1 MARLLSGVLA
11 TALLLSASALLAAPD
26 APQAAGLA
34 IVLDI
39 RGAIGPATAEYIHD
53 GLAAARQRGA
63 RAVVLRIDTPGGL
76 SSSMREIIGD
86 ILESSVP
93 VIAYV
98 TPSGARAASAGT
110 YILYASHLAAMA
122 PSTHLGAATPVP
134 LGGGLFGGAPKE
146 DKKNFKTPATAEEAK
161 AVNDAVAYIRSL
173 AQLRGRNAEWAE
185 KAVREAAT
193 LTDSEAQALDV
204 IDISATDLTDLL
216 RQADGRSV
224 KLGRSEA
231 RLATRGLVPAILEPD
246 WRNRFI
252 ATITDPNIAYLLLL
266 AGVYGILF
274 EFFNPGAVLPGV
286 IGGIALLIAAYALNL
301 LPINYAGAGLL
312 LLGIAMMVGEAF
324 APSGALAVGGIIAFA
339 VGSLFLFPGP
349 VPGFSLSGAVVAA
362 ATLCSAAILL
372 LAFAAIWRSRRR
384 AVVIGDAALVGSAG
398 EVVRWRDTEGE
409 VQVRGERW
417 RAISA
422 TPLAPGQRVRVV
434 ARRDLTLEIAPES
447 NASPQA

>member
-1 MARLLSGVLA
+1 MVRLLSGVLA
-11 TALLLSASALLAAPD
+11 AALLLSAPCLFAAAD
-26 APQAAGLA
+26 APQGAGLA
-34 IVLDI
+34 VVLDL
-39 RGAIGPATAEYIHD
+39 RGAIGPAAAEYVHG
-53 GLAAARQRGA
+53 GLAAARERGA

-76 SSSMREIIGD
+76 SSSMREIVGD
-86 ILESSVP
+86 ILESPVP
-93 VIAYV
+93 VIAFV
-98 TPSGARAASAGT
+98 APSGARAASAGT

-146 DKKNFKTPATAEEAK
+146 EKKDLKTPATAEEAK
-161 AVNDAVAYIRSL
+161 AVNDAVAYIRGL

-193 LTDSEAQALDV
+193 LTDSEAQALNV
-204 IDISATDLTDLL
+204 VDISATDLADLL

-224 KLGRSEA
+224 KIGQHEM
-231 RLATRGLVPAILEPD
+231 RLATRGLTPVVLEPD

-301 LPINYAGAGLL
+301 LPINYAGVGLL

-324 APSGALAVGGIIAFA
+324 APSGALAVGGIVALA
-339 VGSLFLFPGP
+339 VGSLFLFTGP
-349 VPGFSLSGAVVAA
+349 APGFALSGAVVAA

-372 LAFAAIWRSRRR
+372 LALAAIWRSRRR

-398 EVVRWRDTEGE
+398 EVLRWHDTEGE
-409 VQVRGERW
+409 VQVKGERW
-417 RAISA
+417 RAVSS
-422 TPLAPGQRVRVV
+422 TQLSPGQRVRVV